1 MGADTMLIGIV
12 GKPNVGKSTFFS
24 AATMAPAEIA
34 NYPFTTI
41 EPNKGVGYVRSPC
54 PCKELGVKCT
64 PHNSAC
70 VEGTRMI
77 PIDLIDVAGL
87 VPDAWEGKGLGNK
100 FLDDLRQADALINVI
115 DVSGST
121 DIEGNSAPLGSH
133 DPVEDVTFLKTEID
147 RWMTEIIKNG
157 LSKIAR
163 QAKMQGTKP
172 EAVLADRLGGLKV
185 TEGQIKDAVRLTGLP
200 DDPTLWDDET
210 LMRLCARIRE
220 LSRPMLISMNKS
232 DIAPPENVKKVLE
245 FEPNSV
251 PTMAETELA
260 LKKAAAAGMVEY
272 VPGNRSFVLRDG
284 AKVNDAQKKALDYM
298 NEKMTH
304 FEGTGVQKCLEH
316 AAFALLDLITV
327 YPVEDEGKYTD
338 HFGRVL
344 PDAFL
349 LPRGST
355 AKDLA
360 YRVHTDLGD
369 KFIRAVNAKTKRTVG
384 ADYLLQDGDVIRIV
398 ANR

>member
-1 MGADTMLIGIV
+1 MLIGIV

-24 AATMAPAEIA
+24 AATMASAEVA

-70 VEGTRMI
+70 ADGIRMI
-77 PIDLIDVAGL
+77 PVDIIDVAGL

-115 DVSGST
+115 DASGST
-121 DIEGNSAPLGSH
+121 DIEGNSVPLGSH
-133 DPVEDVTFLKTEID
+133 DPSEDIEFLKTEID

-157 LSKIAR
+157 LSRIAR

-172 EAVLADRLGGLKV
+172 EEVLADRLAGLKV

-200 DDPTLWDDET
+200 DDPNLWDDDI
-210 LMRLCARIRE
+210 LMKLCARIRE
-220 LSRPMLISMNKS
+220 LSRPMMISMNKA
-232 DIAPPENVKKVLE
+232 DIAPPENIKKISE
-245 FEPNSV
+245 CEPNSV

-260 LKKAAAAGMVEY
+260 LKKAAAAGMIEY
-272 VPGNRSFVLRDG
+272 VPGNPSFERKG
-284 AKVNDAQKKALDYM
+284 AETNEAQKKALDYM
-298 NEKMTH
+298 SEKMAL
-304 FEGTGVQKCLEH
+304 FEGTGVQKCLET
-316 AAFALLDLITV
+316 AAFGLLDLIAV

-384 ADYLLQDGDVIRIV
+384 ADYVLQDGDVIRIV